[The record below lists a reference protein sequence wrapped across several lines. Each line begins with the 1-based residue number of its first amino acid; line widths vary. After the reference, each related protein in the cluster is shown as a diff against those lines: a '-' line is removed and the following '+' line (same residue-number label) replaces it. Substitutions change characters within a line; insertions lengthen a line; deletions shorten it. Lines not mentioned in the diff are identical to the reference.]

1 MASDCGNFAL
11 FLWVCG
17 EAESLLWNKDA
28 HLMAS
33 LKERERKGERERERK
48 LDPQYSLP
56 RHTPMT

>member
-33 LKERERKGERERERK
+33 LKERERKGERERE
-48 LDPQYSLP
+48 
-56 RHTPMT
+56 